1 MKVTILDLQCR
12 SMRDN
17 LILSGV
23 PETTQENPEFLHSSL
38 KLPMT
43 TINTITFHCVHRI
56 GQKNKKQNSNDPA
69 Q

>member
-17 LILSGV
+17 LIFSGV

-43 TINTITFHCVHRI
+43 TINTITFHCVHQI
-56 GQKNKKQNSNDPA
+56 GQKKKNNSNDPA